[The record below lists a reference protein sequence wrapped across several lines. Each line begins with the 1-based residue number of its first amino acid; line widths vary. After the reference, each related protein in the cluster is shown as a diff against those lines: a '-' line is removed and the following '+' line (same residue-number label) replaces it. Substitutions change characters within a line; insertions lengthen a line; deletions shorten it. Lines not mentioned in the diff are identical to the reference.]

1 MKMKFFA
8 KSGFTR
14 LCLAMAFA
22 GCGSAFAAD
31 WVQVM
36 PSSAG
41 YELIKKSGS
50 GSEKF
55 TQFGETIIIQG
66 GEIFNDEANK
76 SAPGDSLPVR
86 PGEKLY
92 MVTTKD
98 PAILAATFPGARVV
112 FKGNGFIVLLASETA
127 AMNIIAKSSDFTRV
141 DLLPENQ
148 VVLTAPEMASKDAM
162 KTDDEIAAFIDKL
175 DMKAFMADLTE
186 LVNFKTRYTYV
197 APAQQSIDFCQKI
210 FSDMGFKVW
219 QSQFSMGGSTAN
231 NLIAEIKGTDEEK
244 FGQIL
249 MVGHLD
255 STSRQPRTNAPG
267 ADDNGS
273 GAAGAI
279 AMARLIKDS
288 GLQPAATIKFVL
300 FMGEEQ
306 GLYGSKAYV
315 KALTADEKSK
325 IKAVFNLDMI
335 GFDAVAPLSVMI
347 ETSSFNRPMV
357 EKMTELAKNYANFS
371 IQISYSPNGSDHA
384 PFLTQKVPAVLTIQS
399 EFDNNPNYHQ
409 VTDTMDIINEDLCRN
424 ILRMNAA
431 AMYIYGLKPEGSR

>member
-8 KSGFTR
+8 RSGFAK
-14 LCLAMAFA
+14 LSIAMAFM
-22 GCGSAFAAD
+22 GCSAAFAGD

-36 PSSAG
+36 PASEG
-41 YELIKKSGS
+41 YALIKKSGS

-55 TQFGETIIIQG
+55 TQFGETIVIQG
-66 GEIFNDEANK
+66 GEVFNDEANK
-76 SAPGDSLPVR
+76 TKQANSLPVR

-98 PAILAATFPGARVV
+98 PAILTATFPGARTVYHSH
-112 FKGNGFIVLLASETA
+112 GFIVLLAGETA
-127 AMNIIAKSSDFTRV
+127 AMNIMAKASDFTRV
-141 DLLPENQ
+141 EPLPENQ
-148 VVLTAPEMASKDAM
+148 IVLTAPVMCGQSAV
-162 KTDDEIAAFIDKL
+162 KTDDATGAFVDKL
-175 DMKAFMADLTE
+175 DMKAFMNDLND

-197 APAQQSIDFCQKI
+197 ESAQQAVNHCQKI
-210 FSDMGFKVW
+210 LESLGCKTW
-219 QSQFSMGGSTAN
+219 QAQYNMGGTLAN
-231 NLIAEIKGTDEEK
+231 NVIGEIKGTDEEK

-273 GAAGAI
+273 GAAGAV
-279 AMARLIKDS
+279 AMARLIKDT
-288 GLQPAATIKFVL
+288 GVKPAATIRFVL
-300 FMGEEQ
+300 FTGEEQ

-315 KALTADEKSK
+315 KALLAEEKSR
-325 IKAVFNLDMI
+325 IRAVFNLDMI

-347 ETSSFNRPMV
+347 ETSSFNKQMV
-357 EKMTELAKNYANFS
+357 EKMIELAKAYANFS
-371 IQISYSPNGSDHA
+371 IVTSYSPHGSDHA
-384 PFLTQKVPAVLTIQS
+384 PFLTQKIPAVLTIQS

-409 VTDTMDIINEDLCRN
+409 TTDTMAIINEDLCRN

-431 AMYIYGLKPEGSR
+431 AMYIYGINPENR